1 MSKQNNLIT
10 YKKQNNMNNK
20 IKALLTVVGFLLT
33 LTLLS
38 LGVMYYAEIM
48 GYIIVGGAL
57 ILCLWIAYNIALEY
71 YNTKD
76 KLNND

>member
-1 MSKQNNLIT
+1 
-10 YKKQNNMNNK
+10 MNNK

-38 LGVMYYAEIM
+38 LGVMYYAEVM

-57 ILCLWIAYNIALEY
+57 ILC
-71 YNTKD
+71 
-76 KLNND
+76 